1 MTTKTDISASKLGA
15 ILEAAASRW
24 NVPGA
29 SCDIW
34 HNGTLVRA
42 STGVLNSETGLPVQP
57 NSMFQIGS
65 ITKVLTATL
74 VMILRDRELVDLDE
88 PFKTFVSDFEVA
100 DAQAA
105 RTITVRQ
112 RLNHTNGLAGD
123 FMPDTGM
130 GRDSLERILDR
141 SALLPLC
148 HPVGGGFSYSNSA
161 YCLTGLLIERLT
173 GKKFDDVMM
182 DLIFAPMGLKDSII
196 TPHFAVGR
204 SAAMGHVPDPED
216 PTKMKPVPSNFMI
229 APSTAPAGAT
239 LMMSVEDVIAFARLH
254 MNDGVAPNG
263 ERILSAEAVAEMRKM
278 ETVVPVPQRDI
289 SHWGLGWFF
298 LANTPVTL
306 YGHDGGTIGQYSFL
320 RIHETNNTAIVLL
333 TNGGQYND
341 CMFEVFEK
349 TLTPLTGFE
358 HLPPVEAK
366 DQLPS
371 DPDRFTGTF
380 ETIATV
386 TRLHR
391 EGNTI
396 LRNATMTLD
405 SQPFPEPES
414 KLEYAGGDTFIYLR
428 PGAKYPATV
437 TFMDFDEQAIPQS
450 MFTGLRMAKRVN

>member
-1 MTTKTDISASKLGA
+1 MNKETIISASDLST
-15 ILEAAASRW
+15 ILETAAKRW

-29 SCDIW
+29 ACAIW
-34 HNGTLVRA
+34 HDGSLTKA
-42 STGVLNSETGLPVQP
+42 SSGVLNSETSLRVQP

-74 VMILRDRELVDLDE
+74 VMILRDRGLVDLDE
-88 PFKTFVSDFEVA
+88 PFQTYVPDFAVA
-100 DAQAA
+100 DAEAT

-112 RLNHTNGLAGD
+112 MLNHTNGLAGD

-161 YCLTGLLIERLT
+161 YCLVGLLVERLT
-173 GKKFDDVMM
+173 GKSFDEAMV
-182 DLIFAPMGLKDSII
+182 DLLFAPMGLKDSVI

-216 PTKMKPVPSNFMI
+216 PTKMKPVASNFMI

-239 LMMSVEDVIAFARLH
+239 PMMSVADVIAFARMH
-254 MNDGVAPNG
+254 MDSGVAPNG
-263 ERILSAEAVAEMRKM
+263 ERILSADAVAEMQKM

-298 LANTPVTL
+298 SANTPVTL

-320 RIHETNNTAIVLL
+320 RIHEESNTAIILL

-341 CMFEVFEK
+341 CMFELFEK

-358 HLPPVEAK
+358 HSPPVKAE
-366 DQLPS
+366 DQLPKQ
-371 DPDRFTGTF
+371 PERFIGTF

-386 TRLHR
+386 TRFHI
-391 EGNTI
+391 EGDKI
-396 LRNATMTLD
+396 LRNATMTLA
-405 SQPFPEPES
+405 SQSFPEPETE
-414 KLEYAGGDTFIYLR
+414 LEYAGGDTFIYRR

-437 TFMDFDEQAIPQS
+437 TFMDFDEQGVSHS
-450 MFTGLRMAKRVN
+450 MFTGLRMARRVN